1 MDGHIG
7 VFSNRDTIPRDVL
20 EFQGETGL
28 LLRYDRNFMIP
39 FPTKQGNRPSSP
51 VEEGE
56 NVGLLELW
64 LDPRCSSLMGTC
76 ISGNF
81 LSCFMGV
88 KDHFKAKV
96 GMWDFSRN
104 ASAEKSLI
112 SR

>member
-64 LDPRCSSLMGTC
+64 LDPRCSSLMGNVY
-76 ISGNF
+76 IGEF
-81 LSCFMGV
+81 LELLHGCQGPFQG
-88 KDHFKAKV
+88 
-96 GMWDFSRN
+96 
-104 ASAEKSLI
+104 
-112 SR
+112 